1 MWRTALGGAS
11 SVLHSDPRGDVMAP
25 LRKHAEEMRDMYGAE
40 IQAAREAGIESSPL
54 QLESWDKYD
63 AAARSE
69 DPATLLGPVPPAR
82 T

>member
-1 MWRTALGGAS
+1 MQRTALGGRIVDAS
-11 SVLHSDPRGDVMAP
+11 DLKGGSMAP

-40 IQAAREAGIESSPL
+40 IAAARAAGIEPSPL
-54 QLESWDKYD
+54 QVESWERYD

-69 DPATLLGPVPPAR
+69 DSATLLGPVRAAR

>member
-1 MWRTALGGAS
+1 MRRTALGGAS
-11 SVLHSDPRGDVMAP
+11 SVLHSDPRENVMAP

-40 IQAAREAGIESSPL
+40 IQAARDAGDEPSPL
-54 QLESWDKYD
+54 QLESWERYD

-69 DPATLLGPVPPAR
+69 DPAALLGPVQPAR